1 MYLIITIWFLQEICT
16 IHFNGVYDELQ
27 RATEAFDEIVCI
39 EKFSKIPASDA
50 SIIVHASL
58 ENIERFSPGY
68 GLVLARHVYNEKAN
82 YRACILLFKATKA
95 E

>member
-1 MYLIITIWFLQEICT
+1 MYLIITIWILQEICT
-16 IHFNGVYDELQ
+16 IHFNGVYDELKK
-27 RATEAFDEIVCI
+27 ATESFDDIIRI
-39 EKFSKIPASDA
+39 EKFGKIPTSDA
-50 SIIVHASL
+50 SISVHASL
-58 ENIERFSPGY
+58 ENIEKFSPGY